1 MSYAKAL
8 EYKEK
13 EDWNNYLLQLIESS
27 EKEIDKELDKF
38 YVSKEWT
45 SKINFEKILPKVQK
59 LADDNSAKA
68 QYMLGDLYYDGEFV
82 KQDYEKAFHYFSLS
96 ANQGDSEAQ
105 YMLGELYYVGEF
117 VKQDY
122 ERAFHYFSLSAN
134 QKNSDAQYMLGNLYY
149 DGEFV
154 KQDYEKAFHYFS
166 LSANQGDSCAK
177 KMLKKIPNHVKII
190 YELKQ
195 TNKHLD
201 DENKKLEDENEKLT
215 THIKCMPDGEAYF
228 EAKEHYDKLA
238 KKEE

>member
-1 MSYAKAL
+1 MSLAKAL

-13 EDWNNYLLQLIESS
+13 KDWNNYLLQLIESS
-27 EKEIDKELDKF
+27 EEEIDKELDKF

-96 ANQGDSEAQ
+96 ANQGDS
-105 YMLGELYYVGEF
+105 
-117 VKQDY
+117 
-122 ERAFHYFSLSAN
+122 
-134 QKNSDAQYMLGNLYY
+134 
-149 DGEFV
+149 
-154 KQDYEKAFHYFS
+154 
-166 LSANQGDSCAK
+166 CAK
-177 KMLKKIPNHVKII
+177 ERLKAIPDHVRII